1 MATGDPMVQVLK
13 GSGAT
18 ENSSHLYPLAP
29 VKVAMIRKGNQ
40 GVTHPLREKA
50 EERTALTKTTPPAR
64 TAATMTATSKAKVAR
79 VAALRPR

>member
-29 VKVAMIRKGNQ
+29 VKVAMRRKENR
-40 GVTHPLREKA
+40 GVTHPLQEKA
-50 EERTALTKTTPPAR
+50 EVKTAQTKMTPLAR
-64 TAATMTATSKAKVAR
+64 TAAITTATSKAMVER

>member
-1 MATGDPMVQVLK
+1 MVQVLK

-29 VKVAMIRKGNQ
+29 VKAAMIRKENQ

-50 EERTALTKTTPPAR
+50 EVRTAPTKTTPPAR